1 MKNFRLSHIKKFALT
16 LFTFHCLTFFLVGQS
31 AINHPLGELTDDTQ
45 TISYKGSRN
54 YKFIERSDM
63 RVYQNGKYIGL
74 QSKIVSA
81 FIIPSRTDKGLI
93 YEGDFY
99 VDQDTNRNKA
109 QVALGIHEAI
119 PSSFIINGD
128 GNLTML
134 VDNGYPSFRSFPAFT
149 AKKINKG
156 DIWDAKAMRA
166 VDPLS
171 KGIITKMP
179 IYVRYT
185 YTGDDFYNG
194 EEVYLISAQWAT
206 RYGTG
211 GTTTYVDW
219 GGDKELD
226 YAQGSHKATIIVS
239 KATGAALVIRDTADE
254 TFVYKDGNKYQFK
267 GTISLFTEYPPAI
280 DRSRLIAALKKMDLL
295 DGEEAEKLLQR
306 PVSRDEN
313 AGRSSITDDD
323 ASTAS
328 STGSQTSTS
337 TDTAVPQGNQKS
349 QNNRDDSWEPVNTS
363 EWVRVGKADK
373 SASDEK
379 ASDAKKSSN
388 KSSSSK
394 DTSAKTEKLKKQIAE
409 HQAKEVEKESKAKA
423 PISVDDTE
431 AGIRLTIQNL
441 QFKADSAALLPG
453 EEKRLDQIAEIL
465 RLADGA
471 QFLIE
476 GHTASTGFE
485 AGEMKLSKERA
496 DSIAAALTAR
506 GINNERFICKGSGGK
521 KPIASNDTAEGK
533 ALNRR
538 VEITILE

>member
-1 MKNFRLSHIKKFALT
+1 MKKIVFT
-16 LFTFHCLTFFLVGQS
+16 LFVNLCLTFFVTGQS
-31 AINHPLGELTDDTQ
+31 AINHPLGDLADGANQ

-54 YKFIERSDM
+54 YKFTERSDL
-63 RVYQNGKYIGL
+63 RVYKNGRYVGL

-81 FIIPSRTDKGLI
+81 FIIPSWTDKGLV

-119 PSSFIINGD
+119 PSSFIINSD

-134 VDNGYPSFRSFPAFT
+134 VDNGYPSFRSFPTFT
-149 AKKINKG
+149 SRKIQKG
-156 DIWDAKAMRA
+156 DIWEAKAMRA

-185 YTGDDFYNG
+185 YTGDDNYNG
-194 EEVYLISAQWAT
+194 EPVYLITAEWAT
-206 RYGTG
+206 RYNMG

-219 GGDKELD
+219 GGDKELN

-239 KATGAALVIRDTADE
+239 KATGAALVIRDTVDE
-254 TFVYKDGNKYQFK
+254 TFVYKDGNKYQYK

-295 DGEEAEKLLQR
+295 DDEEAEKLLQR
-306 PVSRDEN
+306 PV
-313 AGRSSITDDD
+313 AKDD
-323 ASTAS
+323 AI
-328 STGSQTSTS
+328 
-337 TDTAVPQGNQKS
+337 
-349 QNNRDDSWEPVNTS
+349 
-363 EWVRVGKADK
+363 
-373 SASDEK
+373 
-379 ASDAKKSSN
+379 ASDAKKTSG
-388 KSSSSK
+388 KSSSAK
-394 DTSAKTEKLKKQIAE
+394 DTAAKTEKLKKQIEE
-409 HQAKEVEKESKAKA
+409 HQAKSAKSA
-423 PISVDDTE
+423 TPISVDNTE

-441 QFKADSAALLPG
+441 QFKADSAELLPG
-453 EEKRLDQIAEIL
+453 EEKRLDQITEIL
-465 RLADGA
+465 RLAEGA

-476 GHTASTGFE
+476 GHTASTGYE

-496 DSIAAALTAR
+496 DSIAAALSSR
-506 GINNERFICKGSGGK
+506 GIGSERFICKGSGGK

-538 VEITILE
+538 VEITILD